1 MMTIS
6 LKDVVMDNL
15 ELLDHLNRLISYLED
30 DFLCMEQC
38 VQGDI
43 LISYRQMVREEIS
56 NIENIKDIVCRME

>member
-1 MMTIS
+1 MTIS

-30 DFLCMEQC
+30 DLLCMEQC
-38 VQGDI
+38 IRGDI

-56 NIENIKDIVCRME
+56 NIVNIKNIIYRME